1 MKDRRVGIIEMLICR
16 DGERRKT
23 KGKKVN
29 VKDFGGKWRRK
40 KSYRKIAK

>member
-1 MKDRRVGIIEMLICR
+1 MKDRRAKIIEMLICH
-16 DGERRKT
+16 DGARRKK